1 MEDDPG
7 LSLESGR
14 KLGLNTLFLGVPFV
28 VVLEAVERVLLA
40 TDRTEPAEEETRSR
54 LVGDS

>member
-7 LSLESGR
+7 VSFESGR
-14 KLGLNTLFLGVPFV
+14 KLGLNTLFLCAPFV
-28 VVLEAVERVLLA
+28 VVLEVVEKVLRA
-40 TDRTEPAEEETRSR
+40 RERTEPAEEGTRSR